1 MSAPYTILH
10 RIKLNKDLEGSYPGL
25 QIILTGTKYTETTS
39 GSGCPW
45 EGGLWESLCLYAEGS
60 IMLFLCSLAFVF
72 DIRQVK
78 ILIKCPS
85 GPPCGYIYVWGGI
98 NLAFICTR
106 KLQYFFVFFLRAVE
120 KVRINFHHYTTLTL
134 VSIRLLT
141 PCDSWGRGYTSIPV
155 KWGPYC
161 AISIRSKWSWITGQE
176 QHDLVSLF
184 RHFSTLVCLISLKHQ
199 TF

>member
-85 GPPCGYIYVWGGI
+85 GPPRGYIYVWGGI

-134 VSIRLLT
+134 QTHWRKKSCCSSNIILRECFCLHSDMECHHASKEGK
-141 PCDSWGRGYTSIPV
+141 P
-155 KWGPYC
+155 
-161 AISIRSKWSWITGQE
+161 IS
-176 QHDLVSLF
+176 
-184 RHFSTLVCLISLKHQ
+184 
-199 TF
+199 